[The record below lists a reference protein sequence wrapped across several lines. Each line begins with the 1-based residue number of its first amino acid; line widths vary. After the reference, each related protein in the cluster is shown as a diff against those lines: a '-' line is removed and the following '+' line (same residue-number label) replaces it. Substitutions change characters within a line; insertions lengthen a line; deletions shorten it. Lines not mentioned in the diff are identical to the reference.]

1 MFFALCYSQI
11 LIDYLFQ
18 DRTQLFLR
26 NGMRYLKPQIA
37 FLFLLTVNA
46 GWLVGASYGGN
57 RYERKSRPVWEF
69 AQACFDDVDH
79 AFEQASKEGS
89 RPQVNIAYA
98 PNSNPSHNTNCD
110 QSTHNNLVLD
120 WWSQVKMQI
129 MGTLINGVGL
139 PLGIKALETV
149 HGRYERWSD
158 PKGYAKKK
166 AAEKEQ
172 EKAQRQLDIDQHRLH
187 GALVREKELAGQ
199 HTAMQLIQIQR
210 KEVEGFI
217 AGYEQKIKDAFK
229 QRDEIAS
236 TSDIPEAKK
245 REIMQVIQ
253 QQVMHYY
260 QTLAGFNETYDK
272 LATLTIVASNMHTPG
287 KLEAFGREMKEQ
299 KQPKNKKKS
308 DAKKQ
313 QNNNKHHL
321 PQSPYDAIDALLST
335 ELKKVESKLHNDDA
349 ELTESS
355 E

>member
-1 MFFALCYSQI
+1 
-11 LIDYLFQ
+11 
-18 DRTQLFLR
+18 
-26 NGMRYLKPQIA
+26 MRYLKLQIA
-37 FLFLLTVNA
+37 LLFLLTVSA
-46 GWLVGASYGGN
+46 GWLVGA
-57 RYERKSRPVWEF
+57 
-69 AQACFDDVDH
+69 D
-79 AFEQASKEGS
+79 SKEDFPDTQAARAAKSIFRERRDSDSARFFSEGHSTRQQS
-89 RPQVNIAYA
+89 RCQEN
-98 PNSNPSHNTNCD
+98 NFSGCRFD
-110 QSTHNNLVLD
+110 QNNMVLD
-120 WWSQVKMQI
+120 WWSQVKMQT